1 MKTNLMANLT
11 WKEYKYRVQR
21 DILILPIGSTEQHGP
36 HLPLGVDAMIGNQ
49 LALLLADRIES
60 VVAPVISY
68 GYKAQLSLGGPLFP
82 GTIDLSGATFTALIY
97 DIIREYLSDGW
108 QRVFVL
114 NAHFENEAFIG
125 EAADLLMRNQ
135 DNPFPKIVVANWWT
149 NISPELMSRIFDQVE
164 FPGWE
169 LEHAAVTE
177 TSLMMYFAPELV
189 HSDQI
194 VGEGL
199 ENWPPHQCFPL
210 SRTLLPESGALYGA
224 FSSSPEKGRLIAED
238 VVKNFITLLSKE
250 FTV

>member
-11 WKEYKYRVQR
+11 WKEYKSRVQR

-36 HLPLGVDAMIGNQ
+36 HLPLGVDAVIGNQ

-68 GYKAQLSLGGPLFP
+68 GYKAGGGPLFP
-82 GTIDLSGATFTALIY
+82 GTIDLSGATFTALVY
-97 DIIREYLSDGW
+97 DIIREFLSDGW
-108 QRVFVL
+108 QKVFVL

-135 DNPFPKIVVANWWT
+135 DTSFPKIVVANWWT

-169 LEHAAVTE
+169 LEHAAITE

-189 HSDQI
+189 RRDQI
-194 VGEGL
+194 IGEGM
-199 ENWPPHQCFPL
+199 ENYPPYQCFPP

-224 FSSSPEKGRLIAED
+224 LSSSPEKGRLIAED

-250 FTV
+250 FTKKA